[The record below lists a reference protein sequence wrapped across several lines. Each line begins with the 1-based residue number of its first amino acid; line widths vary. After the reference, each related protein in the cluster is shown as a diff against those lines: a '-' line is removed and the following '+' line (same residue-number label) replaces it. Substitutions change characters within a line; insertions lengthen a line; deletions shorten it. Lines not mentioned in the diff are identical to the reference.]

1 MQIFTCP
8 FCGDR
13 DEREFHF
20 VAEAGKVRPDTT
32 ADISDKDWAAYLH
45 SHRNT
50 KGHVCEVWMHTT
62 CAELFLMERDSL
74 SMEVLGSTSL
84 RGQGE

>member
-20 VAEAGKVRPDTT
+20 VGEAGKVRPDTT
-32 ADISDKDWAAYLH
+32 KDISDADWASYLH
-45 SHRNT
+45 GHRND
-50 KGHVCEVWMHTT
+50 KGPVREVWMHTT
-62 CAELFLMERDSL
+62 CAELFLMERDSVSMDVL
-74 SMEVLGSTSL
+74 SSSAL
-84 RGQGE
+84 RGGKP

>member
-20 VAEAGKVRPDTT
+20 AGESGKSRPDTT
-32 ADISDKDWAAYLH
+32 KQITDAQWAEYLYAN
-45 SHRNT
+45 RNS
-50 KGHVCEVWMHTT
+50 KGPVREIWMHLP
-62 CAELFLMERDSL
+62 CSEVFLLTRDSDT
-74 SMEVLGSTSL
+74 MAVAGSQAL
-84 RGQGE
+84 RKAEI

>member
-20 VAEAGKVRPDTT
+20 VAEAGKMRPDTT
-32 ADISDKDWAAYLH
+32 AKISAQDWAAYLH
-45 SHRNT
+45 SHRNE
-50 KGHVCEVWMHTT
+50 KGRVREVWMHTT
-62 CAELFLMERDSL
+62 CAELFLMERDSV
-74 SMEVLGSTSL
+74 SMAVLGSTAL
-84 RGQGE
+84 RERSE